1 MFGKNVIYIVSII
14 LLQAMLLITLFQSL
28 HVSSA
33 MGYMA
38 DNIIAIVPYLS
49 YIVITLTIITVV
61 TVSRLSL
68 LARKQQQLEIKEL
81 ENRHMGQMNEALRG
95 QRHDFNNHLQVIL
108 MLAQSGRQPQIIEY
122 LKDLTEEAVGVN
134 NILGMQCPAVGA
146 LIGSKEGLAKRN
158 GIELEYDVQGDLE
171 GGRVKPLHLCR
182 ILGNLL
188 DNAIEAV
195 KELRIPSPRVELK
208 AYCDGGKIYI
218 SVKNPGQID
227 PAVMEQ
233 LFSPGISTKKGEN
246 RGMGLNIVRS
256 IVDMYNGRIEV
267 DSHPERGVRMLVELP
282 Y

>member
-1 MFGKNVIYIVSII
+1 
-14 LLQAMLLITLFQSL
+14 
-28 HVSSA
+28 
-33 MGYMA
+33 MA

-68 LARKQQQLEIKEL
+68 LARKQQELEIKEL

-171 GGRVKPLHLCR
+171 GGRVT
-182 ILGNLL
+182 
-188 DNAIEAV
+188 
-195 KELRIPSPRVELK
+195 PSPVPDTWNL
-208 AYCDGGKIYI
+208 
-218 SVKNPGQID
+218 
-227 PAVMEQ
+227 
-233 LFSPGISTKKGEN
+233 
-246 RGMGLNIVRS
+246 
-256 IVDMYNGRIEV
+256 
-267 DSHPERGVRMLVELP
+267 
-282 Y
+282 